1 MGAVLHVLPDERCRK
16 VLQKIKNAMSQESV
30 LVIDEMVLPESEVS
44 WQAAQFDLTMMC
56 AHASVERTQTQW
68 KALLDCVELKIRDIY
83 VYNPSCHQAVMAV
96 VL

>member
-1 MGAVLHVLPDERCRK
+1 MRALLHVLPDERCRT
-16 VLQKIKNAMSQESV
+16 VVQNIKDAMSEESV
-30 LVIDEMVLPESEVS
+30 FVIDEMVFPDSNVS

-56 AHASVERTQTQW
+56 AHASMERTQTQW
-68 KALLDCVELKIRDIY
+68 KALLDSADLKIRDTY